1 MQPRVPTTPYPGI
14 RSLRPAPYAP
24 RPLSTAKQWEI
35 WFVAIYNI
43 GMVVVFLIALM
54 ELAQWVISGN
64 ATSHVDD
71 LIRDWDAYK
80 LHLLMEEQQLEAT
93 AYARDE
99 EEKEREDQ
107 VSESHQLV
115 LNTSYSQS

>member
-1 MQPRVPTTPYPGI
+1 M
-14 RSLRPAPYAP
+14 
-24 RPLSTAKQWEI
+24 
-35 WFVAIYNI
+35 AIYNM
-43 GMVVVFLIALM
+43 GMIVVFLLTLT

-64 ATSHVDD
+64 TTSHVDD

-107 VSESHQLV
+107 VSDSRQLV
-115 LNTSYSQS
+115 SRSVAWPAGRPAGQPCKRTQPAS